1 MFIIDINKID
11 NGDGMNIQDLYTF
24 KEVVQ
29 QGSISKAAQALNYT
43 QSNVSMKIQQLE
55 KLYNTTFLYRKYN
68 GIQLTP
74 KGEAFYEMVMKM
86 LKIYEKTFEVMHQN
100 EVNGQLRIGS
110 METTAA
116 LHLPK
121 LLTTYHENYKDVD
134 ITVITGPSKQ
144 SIERVENY
152 ELDGAFVAGPI
163 YKEHLLAKELVL
175 EELVIITSS
184 DEEILEDIADL
195 EQSTII
201 VFRSGCSYRAIF
213 EHWLNEKGIKPKKIM
228 EFGTLEGLL
237 GCVSSGLG
245 VTLLPRS
252 IGEKYSQTM
261 PIKIHII
268 NEGKSKVP
276 TWFVYRKDE
285 YSPAAL
291 EEFLKVIENYS
302 P

>member
-1 MFIIDINKID
+1 MFIIGINNID

-29 QGSISKAAQALNYT
+29 QGSISKAAQVLNYT
-43 QSNVSMKIQQLE
+43 QSNVSMKMQQLE
-55 KLYNTTFLYRKYN
+55 KLYNATLFHRKYN

-74 KGEAFYEMVMKM
+74 KGEIFYEMVMKM
-86 LKIYEKTFEVMHQN
+86 LKIYEKTFELMDQN

-121 LLTTYHENYKDVD
+121 LLTTYHENFKDVD

-163 YKEHLLAKELVL
+163 YKEHLMAKELVL
-175 EELVIITSS
+175 EELVVITSNEQQS
-184 DEEILEDIADL
+184 IQDISDL

-213 EHWLNEKGIKPKKIM
+213 EHWLNEKGIKPNKIM

-252 IGEKYSQTM
+252 IAEKYSQTM
-261 PIKIHII
+261 PVKIHVI
-268 NEGKSKVP
+268 NEEKSQVP
-276 TWFVYRKDE
+276 TWFVYRKEE
-285 YSPAAL
+285 YYPAVL
-291 EEFLKVIENYS
+291 EEFLKVIESYS